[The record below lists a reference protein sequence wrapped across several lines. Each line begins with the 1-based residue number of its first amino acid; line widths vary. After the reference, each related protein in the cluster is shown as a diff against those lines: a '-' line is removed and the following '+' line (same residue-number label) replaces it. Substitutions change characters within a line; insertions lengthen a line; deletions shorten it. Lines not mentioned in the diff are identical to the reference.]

1 MNNKHIQN
9 KMFSLDH
16 KNIKIGD
23 KNFNLLMN
31 ASGCRSKNKEQLAN
45 LIHNGMNTIVS
56 KTCTLNSNDGNPEP
70 NFMEINDHISINC
83 LGMPN
88 YGYTYYR
95 DCYYEFK
102 KLNVTYIISMDA
114 SNWNELENMLLDYD
128 KYLSTHGHFNQR
140 EFVEIN
146 ASCPNKLTSVTTD
159 ASCPNKLDLKRC
171 QISRIIAFD
180 PILLARLLENIKLLD
195 LQHIT
200 IGLKLS
206 PYIDKYLLDEISK
219 IIITYSS
226 LVYYIVCG
234 NSIPNGMV
242 IDPINKKP
250 ILSVNTGGISGTANK
265 LLGISNVYQFVNIF
279 KDKLDKLD
287 KTIHVIGC
295 GGIETSDDVIDY
307 LNAGAVCVQI
317 GRVLYL
323 NGVSKVSDIANNL
336 LSKL

>member
-1 MNNKHIQN
+1 
-9 KMFSLDH
+9 MFSLDH
-16 KNIKIGD
+16 KNIKICD

-31 ASGCRSKNKEQLAN
+31 ASGCRSKTKEQLHN

-56 KTCTLNSNDGNPEP
+56 KTCTLNPNDGNPEP
-70 NFMEINDHISINC
+70 NFIEINNHTSINC

-95 DCYYEFK
+95 DCYIEFK

-114 SNWNELENMLLDYD
+114 SNWDELQNMLLNYD
-128 KYLSTHGHFNQR
+128 KYISTHGNINQR

-146 ASCPNKLTSVTTD
+146 ASCPNKQVILPAIT
-159 ASCPNKLDLKRC
+159 
-171 QISRIIAFD
+171 SRIIAFD
-180 PILLARLLENIKLLD
+180 PVSLARLLENIKLLD

-206 PYIDKYLLDEISK
+206 PYIDRYLLDEISK
-219 IIITYSS
+219 VLITYSR
-226 LVYYIVCG
+226 LVHYIVCC

-250 ILSVNTGGISGTANK
+250 VLSVNTGGISGTTNK

-279 KDKLDKLD
+279 KDKLEQHI
-287 KTIHVIGC
+287 IHVIGC
-295 GGIETSDDVIDY
+295 GGIENSDDVIDY
-307 LNAGAVCVQI
+307 LNAGAVCVQV
-317 GRVLYL
+317 GRILYL
-323 NGVSKVSDIANNL
+323 NGVSRVSDIANNL

>member
-1 MNNKHIQN
+1 
-9 KMFSLDH
+9 MFSLDH
-16 KNIKIGD
+16 KQIKIAD
-23 KNFNLLMN
+23 KNFNILMN
-31 ASGCRSKNKEQLAN
+31 AAGCRSKTKEQLHN
-45 LIHNGMNTIVS
+45 LVHNGMNTIVS

-70 NFMEINDHISINC
+70 NFIEINDNNSINC

-88 YGYTYYR
+88 YGYIYYR
-95 DCYYEFK
+95 DLYPEFK

-114 SNWNELENMLLDYD
+114 SNWNELEKMLLDYN
-128 KYLSTHGHFNQR
+128 KYIHKYGHINQR

-146 ASCPNKLTSVTTD
+146 ASCPNKLDYKQGTT
-159 ASCPNKLDLKRC
+159 
-171 QISRIIAFD
+171 SRIIAFD
-180 PILLARLLENIKLLD
+180 PILLARLLENIKLLE

-219 IIITYSS
+219 ILINYSE
-226 LVYYIVCG
+226 LIHYIVCG

-242 IDPINKKP
+242 IDPITKKP

-265 LLGISNVYQFVNIF
+265 LIGISNVYQFVNIF
-279 KDKLDKLD
+279 KNKLDNQSKQ
-287 KTIHVIGC
+287 IPIFGC

-307 LNAGAVCVQI
+307 MNAGASCVQV

-323 NGVSKVSDIANNL
+323 YGVSRVSDIANNL
-336 LSKL
+336 ISKL

>member
-1 MNNKHIQN
+1 
-9 KMFSLDH
+9 
-16 KNIKIGD
+16 
-23 KNFNLLMN
+23 MN
-31 ASGCRSKNKEQLAN
+31 AAGCRSKTKEQLHN
-45 LIHNGMNTIVS
+45 LVHNGMNTIVS

-70 NFMEINDHISINC
+70 NFIEINDNNSINC

-95 DCYYEFK
+95 DLYLEFK

-114 SNWNELENMLLDYD
+114 SNWNELEQMLLDYD
-128 KYLSTHGHFNQR
+128 KYLNTHGNTNQR

-146 ASCPNKLTSVTTD
+146 ASCPNKLDTIQGTT
-159 ASCPNKLDLKRC
+159 
-171 QISRIIAFD
+171 SRIIAFD
-180 PILLARLLENIKLLD
+180 PLLLARLLENIKLLD

-219 IIITYSS
+219 TLINYSG
-226 LVYYIVCG
+226 LVHYIVCG

-242 IDPINKKP
+242 IDPVTKKP
-250 ILSVNTGGISGTANK
+250 VLSVNTGGISGTTNK
-265 LLGISNVYQFVNIF
+265 LIGISNVYQFVNIF
-279 KDKLDKLD
+279 KNKLDNQSKP
-287 KTIHVIGC
+287 IHVIGC

-307 LNAGAVCVQI
+307 MNAGASCVQM

-323 NGVSKVSDIANNL
+323 NGVSRVSDIANNL
-336 LSKL
+336 ISKL

>member
-1 MNNKHIQN
+1 
-9 KMFSLDH
+9 MFSLDH
-16 KNIKIGD
+16 KNIKICD

-31 ASGCRSKNKEQLAN
+31 ASGCRSKTKEQLHN

-56 KTCTLNSNDGNPEP
+56 KTCTLNPNDGNPEP
-70 NFMEINDHISINC
+70 NFIEINDHTSINC

-95 DCYYEFK
+95 DCYTEFK

-114 SNWNELENMLLDYD
+114 SNWDELEKMLLDYD
-128 KYLSTHGHFNQR
+128 KYISTHGNTNQR

-146 ASCPNKLTSVTTD
+146 ASCPNKLASHTAD
-159 ASCPNKLDLKRC
+159 ASCPNKLAVLPYTT
-171 QISRIIAFD
+171 SRIIAFD
-180 PILLARLLENIKLLD
+180 PVLLARLLENIKLLD

-219 IIITYSS
+219 VLITYSR
-226 LVYYIVCG
+226 LVHYIVCG

-250 ILSVNTGGISGTANK
+250 VLSVNTGGISGTANK

-279 KDKLDKLD
+279 KDKLEQH
-287 KTIHVIGC
+287 IIYVIGC

-307 LNAGAVCVQI
+307 LNAGAVCVQV
-317 GRVLYL
+317 GRILYL
-323 NGVSKVSDIANNL
+323 NGVSRVSDIANNL

>member
-1 MNNKHIQN
+1 
-9 KMFSLDH
+9 MFTLDY
-16 KNIKIGD
+16 KQVKIGD
-23 KNFNLLMN
+23 KNFNLIMN
-31 ASGCRSKNKEQLAN
+31 ASGCRSKTKEQLHN
-45 LIHNGMNTIVS
+45 LVDNGMNTIIS

-70 NFMEINDHISINC
+70 NFMEINEHISINC

-88 YGYTYYR
+88 YGYIYYR
-95 DCYYEFK
+95 DCYTEFK

-114 SNWNELENMLLDYD
+114 SNWDELENMLLDYD

-159 ASCPNKLDLKRC
+159 ASCSNNLAAVIHG
-171 QISRIIAFD
+171 QESRIIACN

-206 PYIDKYLLDEISK
+206 PYIDKYLLYEISK
-219 IIITYSS
+219 VIITYSS

-242 IDPINKKP
+242 INPVNKKP
-250 ILSVNTGGISGTANK
+250 QLSVNTGSISGTVNK

-279 KDKLDKLD
+279 KDNLDSCHKP
-287 KTIHVIGC
+287 IHIIGC
-295 GGIETSDDVIDY
+295 GGIETSNDVIDY
-307 LNAGAVCVQI
+307 LNVGAVCVQI

-323 NGVSKVSDIANNL
+323 NGVVKVTDIANNL

>member
-1 MNNKHIQN
+1 
-9 KMFSLDH
+9 MFTLDY
-16 KNIKIGD
+16 KQVKIGD
-23 KNFNLLMN
+23 KNFNLIMN
-31 ASGCRSKNKEQLAN
+31 AAGCRSKTKEQLHN
-45 LIHNGMNTIVS
+45 LVHNGMNTIIS
-56 KTCTLNSNDGNPEP
+56 KTCTLNHNDGNPEP
-70 NFMEINDHISINC
+70 NFMEINEHTSINC

-95 DCYYEFK
+95 DCYTEFK
-102 KLNVTYIISMDA
+102 KLNVNYIISMDA
-114 SNWNELENMLLDYD
+114 SNWDELEQMLLDYD
-128 KYLSTHGHFNQR
+128 KYLSTHGNVNQR

-146 ASCPNKLTSVTTD
+146 ASCPNKLSSVITD
-159 ASCPNKLDLKRC
+159 CPNKLDLKQC

-219 IIITYSS
+219 VLITYSATI
-226 LVYYIVCG
+226 YYIVCG

-242 IDPINKKP
+242 INPINKKP
-250 ILSVNTGGISGTANK
+250 LLSVNTGGISGTANK

-295 GGIETSDDVIDY
+295 GGIETSDDVVDY
-307 LNAGAVCVQI
+307 MNAGAVCVQV
-317 GRVLYL
+317 GRILYL
-323 NGVSKVSDIANNL
+323 NGVSRVSDIANNL

>member
-1 MNNKHIQN
+1 
-9 KMFSLDH
+9 
-16 KNIKIGD
+16 
-23 KNFNLLMN
+23 
-31 ASGCRSKNKEQLAN
+31 
-45 LIHNGMNTIVS
+45 MNTIIS
-56 KTCTLNSNDGNPEP
+56 KTCTLFSNDGNPEP
-70 NFMEINDHISINC
+70 NFMEINDNTSINC

-95 DCYYEFK
+95 NFYTEFK

-114 SNWNELENMLLDYD
+114 SNWNELEQMLLDYD
-128 KYLSTHGHFNQR
+128 KYLSTHGHGNQR
-140 EFVEIN
+140 EFVELN
-146 ASCPNKLTSVTTD
+146 ASCPNKLASVTAD
-159 ASCPNKLDLKRC
+159 ASCPNKPNIVHGQC
-171 QISRIIAFD
+171 QTSRIISFD

-206 PYIDKYLLDEISK
+206 PYIDKYLLDEISE

-250 ILSVNTGGISGTANK
+250 LLSVNTGGISCTANK

-279 KDKLDKLD
+279 KNKLEKLDKQAR
-287 KTIHVIGC
+287 KIYVFGC
-295 GGIETSDDVIDY
+295 GGIETSDDVVDY
-307 LNAGAVCVQI
+307 INAGAVCVQI

-323 NGVSKVSDIANNL
+323 NGVSRVSDIANNL